1 MGVAEERRERLA
13 RMRLYLITGDRGDEV
28 ETARIVE
35 AALEGGATVIQL
47 RKKSMPML
55 EQYRLALALR
65 ILTREHEA
73 LLIINDHVDLA
84 IAADADGVH
93 LGQDDLPPDAVRA
106 LPGFEGRLIG
116 RSTPNLAQ
124 AQLPVP
130 DGVSLLELL
139 EQLDVQPS
147 RVVVEHNREIRR
159 RDDFDKTQVHAGDEL
174 ELVYFVGGGAG
185 DDALVVGGRS
195 LRSRLIHG
203 TGKFASNEVLARC
216 LTAAQPDMITVAIR
230 RLNLEGGRSELEGVD
245 LRRYT
250 LLPNT
255 AGATTAEG
263 AVRLARL
270 ARAAGFSDF
279 IKVEV
284 IGDQDTLLPDPQG
297 TLEAT
302 RQLVKEGFI
311 VMAYTSDDVVQAIR
325 LYEAG
330 AAAVMPGAAP
340 LGTTLGLQNL
350 LNLELI
356 VSKVQVPVIVDAGLG
371 VPSEAAR
378 CLEVCA
384 ASVLVNTATARAQ
397 NPPEMA
403 RAFADA
409 VVAGRRAFR
418 AGRAHIGL
426 KAVASS
432 PVEGLP
438 V

>member
-1 MGVAEERRERLA
+1 MSEVTVTLNGKPRR
-13 RMRLYLITGDRGDEV
+13 V
-28 ETARIVE
+28 
-35 AALEGGATVIQL
+35 
-47 RKKSMPML
+47 
-55 EQYRLALALR
+55 
-65 ILTREHEA
+65 
-73 LLIINDHVDLA
+73 
-84 IAADADGVH
+84 ADG
-93 LGQDDLPPDAVRA
+93 A
-106 LPGFEGRLIG
+106 
-116 RSTPNLAQ
+116 
-124 AQLPVP
+124 
-130 DGVSLLELL
+130 SLLELL
-139 EQLDVQPS
+139 EELDVQPS
-147 RVVVEHNREIRR
+147 RVVVEHNRKIRR
-159 RDDFDKTQVHAGDEL
+159 RDDFAKTVVHAGDEL
-174 ELVYFVGGGAG
+174 ELVYFVGGGSTT
-185 DDALVVGGRS
+185 DDPFVVGGRT

-203 TGKFASNEVLARC
+203 TGKYASNEVLASC
-216 LTAAQPDMITVAIR
+216 LEAAQPDMITVAIR
-230 RLNLEGGRSELEGVD
+230 RLNLEGGRSELEGID

-284 IGDQDTLLPDPQG
+284 IGDEDTLLPDPQA
-297 TLEAT
+297 TREAT

-340 LGTTLGLQNL
+340 IGTTLGLQNL

-356 VSKVQVPVIVDAGLG
+356 VSKVKVPVIVDAGLG

-378 CLEVCA
+378 CLELGA
-384 ASVLVNTATARAQ
+384 AAVLVNTAIARAQ

-403 RAFADA
+403 RAFAEA
-409 VVAGRRAFR
+409 VVAGRRAFL

-432 PVEGLP
+432 PVEGVP

>member
-1 MGVAEERRERLA
+1 MSDV
-13 RMRLYLITGDRGDEV
+13 
-28 ETARIVE
+28 
-35 AALEGGATVIQL
+35 TVTL
-47 RKKSMPML
+47 NGKPR
-55 EQYRLALALR
+55 
-65 ILTREHEA
+65 
-73 LLIINDHVDLA
+73 V
-84 IAADADGVH
+84 
-93 LGQDDLPPDAVRA
+93 
-106 LPGFEGRLIG
+106 
-116 RSTPNLAQ
+116 
-124 AQLPVP
+124 VP
-130 DGVSLLELL
+130 AGLSLLELL
-139 EQLDVQPS
+139 ERLEVQPS

-159 RDDFDKTQVHAGDEL
+159 KEDFKTAKVRDGDEL
-174 ELVYFVGGGAG
+174 ELVYFVGGGSPVG
-185 DDALVVGGRS
+185 DDAFVVGGRT

-203 TGKFASNEVLARC
+203 TGKYPSNEVLAQC
-216 LTAAQPDMITVAIR
+216 LEAAQPDMITVAIR
-230 RLNLEGGRSELEGVD
+230 RLNLEGGRSELEGID

-279 IKVEV
+279 IKVEGS
-284 IGDQDTLLPDPQG
+284 GDEDTLLPDPQA

-311 VMAYTSDDVVQAIR
+311 VMPYTSDDVVQAIR

-340 LGTTLGLQNL
+340 IGTTLGLQNL

-356 VSKVQVPVIVDAGLG
+356 VNKVNVPVIVDAGLG

-378 CLEVCA
+378 CLELGA
-384 ASVLVNTATARAQ
+384 AGVLVNTAIARAQ

-403 RAFADA
+403 LAFAEA
-409 VVAGRRAFR
+409 VVAGRRAFK
-418 AGRAHIGL
+418 AGRAHIGI

-432 PVEGLP
+432 PVEGVP

>member
-1 MGVAEERRERLA
+1 MSDV
-13 RMRLYLITGDRGDEV
+13 
-28 ETARIVE
+28 
-35 AALEGGATVIQL
+35 TVTLNGKPRQ
-47 RKKSMPML
+47 
-55 EQYRLALALR
+55 
-65 ILTREHEA
+65 
-73 LLIINDHVDLA
+73 
-84 IAADADGVH
+84 IA
-93 LGQDDLPPDAVRA
+93 
-106 LPGFEGRLIG
+106 
-116 RSTPNLAQ
+116 
-124 AQLPVP
+124 

-139 EQLDVQPS
+139 KQLEVAPS
-147 RVVVEHNREIRR
+147 RVVIEHNREIRR
-159 RDDFDKTQVHAGDEL
+159 KDDFAKTMVHAGDEL
-174 ELVYFVGGGAG
+174 ELVYFVGGGSPT
-185 DDALVVGGRS
+185 DDAFVVGGRP

-203 TGKFASNEVLARC
+203 TGKYASNEVLARC

-230 RLNLEGGRSELEGVD
+230 RLNLEGGRSELEGID

-255 AGATTAEG
+255 AGATTADG
-263 AVRLARL
+263 AIRLARL

-284 IGDQDTLLPDPQG
+284 VGDEDTLLPDPQA

-311 VMAYTSDDVVQAIR
+311 VMPYTSDDVVQAIR

-340 LGTTLGLQNL
+340 IGTTLGLQNL

-356 VSKVQVPVIVDAGLG
+356 VSKVKVPVIVDAGLG

-378 CLEVCA
+378 CLELGA
-384 ASVLVNTATARAQ
+384 AGVLVNTAIARAK

-403 RAFADA
+403 RAFAEA
-409 VVAGRRAFR
+409 VVAGRRAFN
-418 AGRAHIGL
+418 AGRAHIGV

-432 PVEGLP
+432 PVEGIP

>member
-1 MGVAEERRERLA
+1 MSDV
-13 RMRLYLITGDRGDEV
+13 
-28 ETARIVE
+28 
-35 AALEGGATVIQL
+35 TVTL
-47 RKKSMPML
+47 NGKPR
-55 EQYRLALALR
+55 
-65 ILTREHEA
+65 
-73 LLIINDHVDLA
+73 V
-84 IAADADGVH
+84 
-93 LGQDDLPPDAVRA
+93 
-106 LPGFEGRLIG
+106 
-116 RSTPNLAQ
+116 
-124 AQLPVP
+124 VP
-130 DGVSLLELL
+130 AGLSLLELL
-139 EQLDVQPS
+139 ERLDVQPS

-159 RDDFDKTQVHAGDEL
+159 KDDFKTAKVRDGDEL
-174 ELVYFVGGGAG
+174 ELVYFVGGGSPTG
-185 DDALVVGGRS
+185 DDPFVVGGRT
-195 LRSRLIHG
+195 LRSRLFHG
-203 TGKFASNEVLARC
+203 TGKYTSNEVLAQC
-216 LTAAQPDMITVAIR
+216 LEAAQPDMITVAIR
-230 RLNLEGGRSELEGVD
+230 RLNLEGGRSELEGID

-284 IGDQDTLLPDPQG
+284 SGDEDTLLPDPQA

-311 VMAYTSDDVVQAIR
+311 VMPYTSDDVVQAIR

-340 LGTTLGLQNL
+340 IGTTLGLQNL

-356 VSKVQVPVIVDAGLG
+356 VSKVNVPVIVDAGLG

-378 CLEVCA
+378 CLELGA
-384 ASVLVNTATARAQ
+384 AGVLVNTAIARAQ

-403 RAFADA
+403 RAFAEA
-409 VVAGRRAFR
+409 VVAGRRAFK
-418 AGRAHIGL
+418 AGRAHIGV

-432 PVEGLP
+432 PVEGVP

>member
-1 MGVAEERRERLA
+1 VSQ
-13 RMRLYLITGDRGDEV
+13 V
-28 ETARIVE
+28 
-35 AALEGGATVIQL
+35 TVTL
-47 RKKSMPML
+47 NGKPRK
-55 EQYRLALALR
+55 
-65 ILTREHEA
+65 
-73 LLIINDHVDLA
+73 
-84 IAADADGVH
+84 
-93 LGQDDLPPDAVRA
+93 
-106 LPGFEGRLIG
+106 
-116 RSTPNLAQ
+116 
-124 AQLPVP
+124 VP
-130 DGVSLLELL
+130 DGLSLLDLL
-139 EQLDVQPS
+139 KELDVQPS

-159 RDDFDKTQVHAGDEL
+159 RDDFERTQVHAGDEL
-174 ELVYFVGGGAG
+174 ELVYFVGGGSPA
-185 DDALVVGGRS
+185 DDALVVAGRP

-203 TGKFASNEVLARC
+203 TGKFASNDVLARC
-216 LTAAQPDMITVAIR
+216 LEAAQPDMITVAIR
-230 RLNLEGGRSELEGVD
+230 RLNLEGGRSELEGID

-263 AVRLARL
+263 AVRLAHL

-284 IGDQDTLLPDPQG
+284 VGDEDTLLPDPQA

-325 LYEAG
+325 LSEAG

-340 LGTTLGLQNL
+340 IGTTLGLQNL

-356 VSKVQVPVIVDAGLG
+356 ISKVKVPVIVDAGLG

-378 CLEVCA
+378 CLEVGA
-384 ASVLVNTATARAQ
+384 AAVLVNTAIARAQ
-397 NPPEMA
+397 DPPEMA
-403 RAFADA
+403 RAFAEA

>member
-1 MGVAEERRERLA
+1 VSQ
-13 RMRLYLITGDRGDEV
+13 V
-28 ETARIVE
+28 
-35 AALEGGATVIQL
+35 TVTL
-47 RKKSMPML
+47 NGKPRK
-55 EQYRLALALR
+55 
-65 ILTREHEA
+65 
-73 LLIINDHVDLA
+73 
-84 IAADADGVH
+84 
-93 LGQDDLPPDAVRA
+93 
-106 LPGFEGRLIG
+106 
-116 RSTPNLAQ
+116 
-124 AQLPVP
+124 VP
-130 DGVSLLELL
+130 DGVSLLDLL
-139 EQLDVQPS
+139 MQLDVQPA

-159 RDDFDKTQVHAGDEL
+159 RDEFEKTQVHAGDEL
-174 ELVYFVGGGAG
+174 ELVYFVGGGSPA
-185 DDALVVGGRS
+185 DDALVVGGRP

-203 TGKFASNEVLARC
+203 TGKFASNDVLARC
-216 LTAAQPDMITVAIR
+216 LEAAQPDMITVAIR
-230 RLNLEGGRSELEGVD
+230 RLNLEGGRSELEGID

-255 AGATTAEG
+255 AGATTADG

-284 IGDQDTLLPDPQG
+284 VGDEDTLLPDPQA

-302 RQLVKEGFI
+302 RQLVKEGFV

-340 LGTTLGLQNL
+340 IGTTLGLQNL

-356 VSKVQVPVIVDAGLG
+356 VGKVKVPVIVDAGLG

-378 CLEVCA
+378 CLEAGA
-384 ASVLVNTATARAQ
+384 AAVLVNTAIARAQ

-403 RAFADA
+403 RAFAEA
-409 VVAGRRAFR
+409 VVAGRRAFK

>member
-1 MGVAEERRERLA
+1 MSDV
-13 RMRLYLITGDRGDEV
+13 
-28 ETARIVE
+28 
-35 AALEGGATVIQL
+35 TVKLNGKPRVIPSGL
-47 RKKSMPML
+47 
-55 EQYRLALALR
+55 
-65 ILTREHEA
+65 
-73 LLIINDHVDLA
+73 
-84 IAADADGVH
+84 
-93 LGQDDLPPDAVRA
+93 
-106 LPGFEGRLIG
+106 
-116 RSTPNLAQ
+116 
-124 AQLPVP
+124 
-130 DGVSLLELL
+130 SLLELL
-139 EQLDVQPS
+139 QRLDVQPS

-159 RDDFDKTQVHAGDEL
+159 KEDFSTAKVRDGDEL
-174 ELVYFVGGGAG
+174 ELVYFVGGGSPAG
-185 DDALVVGGRS
+185 DDPFAVGGRT

-203 TGKFASNEVLARC
+203 TGKYASNEILASC
-216 LTAAQPDMITVAIR
+216 LEAAQPDMITVAIR
-230 RLNLEGGRSELEGVD
+230 RLNLEGGRSELEGID

-255 AGATTAEG
+255 AGATTAEA

-284 IGDQDTLLPDPQG
+284 IGDEDTLLPDPQA

-311 VMAYTSDDVVQAIR
+311 VMPYTSDDVVQAIR

-340 LGTTLGLQNL
+340 IGTTLGLQNL

-356 VSKVQVPVIVDAGLG
+356 VNKVKVPVIVDAGLG

-378 CLEVCA
+378 CLELGA
-384 ASVLVNTATARAQ
+384 AGVLVNTAIARAQ

-403 RAFADA
+403 RAFAEA

-418 AGRAHIGL
+418 AGRAHIGI

-432 PVEGLP
+432 PVEGVP

>member
-1 MGVAEERRERLA
+1 MSQ
-13 RMRLYLITGDRGDEV
+13 ITVTLNGKPR
-28 ETARIVE
+28 
-35 AALEGGATVIQL
+35 Q
-47 RKKSMPML
+47 
-55 EQYRLALALR
+55 
-65 ILTREHEA
+65 
-73 LLIINDHVDLA
+73 
-84 IAADADGVH
+84 
-93 LGQDDLPPDAVRA
+93 
-106 LPGFEGRLIG
+106 
-116 RSTPNLAQ
+116 
-124 AQLPVP
+124 VP
-130 DGVSLLELL
+130 DGVSLLDLL
-139 EQLDVQPS
+139 KQLDVQPS

-159 RDDFDKTQVHAGDEL
+159 RDDFEKTQVHAGDEL
-174 ELVYFVGGGAG
+174 ELVYFVGGGSSA
-185 DDALVVGGRS
+185 DDSLVVGGRS

-216 LTAAQPDMITVAIR
+216 LEAAQPDMITVAIR
-230 RLNLEGGRSELEGVD
+230 RLNLEGGRSELEGID

-284 IGDQDTLLPDPQG
+284 IGDEDTLLPDPQG

-325 LYEAG
+325 LFEAG

-340 LGTTLGLQNL
+340 IGTTLGLQNL

-356 VSKVQVPVIVDAGLG
+356 VSKVKVPVIVDAGLG

-378 CLEVCA
+378 CLEVGA
-384 ASVLVNTATARAQ
+384 AAVLVNTAIARAQ

-403 RAFADA
+403 RAFAEA
-409 VVAGRRAFR
+409 VVAGRRAFK

>member
-1 MGVAEERRERLA
+1 
-13 RMRLYLITGDRGDEV
+13 
-28 ETARIVE
+28 
-35 AALEGGATVIQL
+35 
-47 RKKSMPML
+47 
-55 EQYRLALALR
+55 
-65 ILTREHEA
+65 
-73 LLIINDHVDLA
+73 
-84 IAADADGVH
+84 
-93 LGQDDLPPDAVRA
+93 
-106 LPGFEGRLIG
+106 
-116 RSTPNLAQ
+116 
-124 AQLPVP
+124 
-130 DGVSLLELL
+130 
-139 EQLDVQPS
+139 
-147 RVVVEHNREIRR
+147 
-159 RDDFDKTQVHAGDEL
+159 
-174 ELVYFVGGGAG
+174 
-185 DDALVVGGRS
+185 
-195 LRSRLIHG
+195 
-203 TGKFASNEVLARC
+203 
-216 LTAAQPDMITVAIR
+216 MITVAIR
-230 RLNLEGGRSELEGVD
+230 RLNLDGGRSELEGVD

-263 AVRLARL
+263 AIRLARL
-270 ARAAGFSDF
+270 ARAAGYSDF

-284 IGDQDTLLPDPQG
+284 IGDEDTLLPDPQG

-340 LGTTLGLQNL
+340 IGTTLGLQNL

-356 VSKVQVPVIVDAGLG
+356 IKKVPVPVIVDAGLG

-378 CLEVCA
+378 CLELGA
-384 ASVLVNTATARAQ
+384 AAVLVNTAIAKAQ

-403 RAFADA
+403 RAFAEA
-409 VVAGRRAFR
+409 VVAGRRAFL

-432 PVEGLP
+432 PVEGVP

>member
-1 MGVAEERRERLA
+1 MSDV
-13 RMRLYLITGDRGDEV
+13 
-28 ETARIVE
+28 
-35 AALEGGATVIQL
+35 TVTLNGKPRQ
-47 RKKSMPML
+47 
-55 EQYRLALALR
+55 
-65 ILTREHEA
+65 
-73 LLIINDHVDLA
+73 V
-84 IAADADGVH
+84 ADG
-93 LGQDDLPPDAVRA
+93 LTLLDL
-106 LPGFEGRLIG
+106 LKE
-116 RSTPNLAQ
+116 
-124 AQLPVP
+124 
-130 DGVSLLELL
+130 
-139 EQLDVQPS
+139 LDVQPS

-159 RDDFDKTQVHAGDEL
+159 RDDFDKTKVHAGDEL
-174 ELVYFVGGGAG
+174 ELVYFVGGGAPA
-185 DDALVVGGRS
+185 DDPFVVAGRP

-203 TGKFASNEVLARC
+203 TGKFASNEVLERC
-216 LTAAQPDMITVAIR
+216 LDAAQPDMITVAIR
-230 RLNLEGGRSELEGVD
+230 RLNLEGGRSELEGID
-245 LRRYT
+245 LRRYA

-255 AGATTAEG
+255 AGATTADG

-284 IGDQDTLLPDPQG
+284 VGDEDTLLPDPQA

-340 LGTTLGLQNL
+340 IGTTLGLQNL

-356 VSKVQVPVIVDAGLG
+356 ISKVKVPVIVDAGLG

-378 CLEVCA
+378 CLELGA
-384 ASVLVNTATARAQ
+384 AAVLVNTAIARAQ

-403 RAFADA
+403 RAFAEA

-432 PVEGLP
+432 PVEGVP

>member
-1 MGVAEERRERLA
+1 MSDVTVTLNGKPRKVREGL
-13 RMRLYLITGDRGDEV
+13 
-28 ETARIVE
+28 
-35 AALEGGATVIQL
+35 
-47 RKKSMPML
+47 
-55 EQYRLALALR
+55 
-65 ILTREHEA
+65 
-73 LLIINDHVDLA
+73 
-84 IAADADGVH
+84 
-93 LGQDDLPPDAVRA
+93 
-106 LPGFEGRLIG
+106 
-116 RSTPNLAQ
+116 
-124 AQLPVP
+124 
-130 DGVSLLELL
+130 SLLELL
-139 EQLDVQPS
+139 KELDVQPS

-159 RDDFDKTQVHAGDEL
+159 RGDFEKTWVRAGDEL
-174 ELVYFVGGGAG
+174 ELVYFVGGGSSA
-185 DDALVVGGRS
+185 DDPFIVGGRE

-203 TGKFASNEVLARC
+203 TGKFASNEILARC
-216 LTAAQPDMITVAIR
+216 LEAAQPDMITVAIR
-230 RLNLEGGRSELEGVD
+230 RLNLEGGRSELEGID

-255 AGATTAEG
+255 AGATTADG

-270 ARAAGFSDF
+270 ARAAGFSDY

-284 IGDQDTLLPDPQG
+284 VGDEDTLLPDPQA

-302 RQLVKEGFI
+302 QRLVKEGFI

-340 LGTTLGLQNL
+340 IGTTLGLQNL

-356 VSKVQVPVIVDAGLG
+356 VSKVKVPVIVDAGLG
-371 VPSEAAR
+371 VPSEAAK
-378 CLEVCA
+378 CLELGA
-384 ASVLVNTATARAQ
+384 AAVLVNTAIARAQ

-403 RAFADA
+403 RAFAEA
-409 VVAGRRAFR
+409 VVAGRRAFK

-432 PVEGLP
+432 PVEGIP

>member
-1 MGVAEERRERLA
+1 VSEVSVMLNGKPRTVA
-13 RMRLYLITGDRGDEV
+13 
-28 ETARIVE
+28 
-35 AALEGGATVIQL
+35 
-47 RKKSMPML
+47 
-55 EQYRLALALR
+55 
-65 ILTREHEA
+65 
-73 LLIINDHVDLA
+73 
-84 IAADADGVH
+84 
-93 LGQDDLPPDAVRA
+93 
-106 LPGFEGRLIG
+106 
-116 RSTPNLAQ
+116 
-124 AQLPVP
+124 
-130 DGVSLLELL
+130 DGVSLLDLL
-139 EQLDVQPS
+139 AQLNVQPS
-147 RVVVEHNREIRR
+147 RVVVEHNRQIRR
-159 RDDFDKTQVHAGDEL
+159 HDDFETTRVHAGDEL
-174 ELVYFVGGGAG
+174 ELVYFVGGGSSNG
-185 DDALVVGGRS
+185 EDPFVVGGRT
-195 LRSRLIHG
+195 LLSRLIHG
-203 TGKFASNEVLARC
+203 TGKFASNDVLARC
-216 LTAAQPDMITVAIR
+216 LAAAEPDMITVAIR
-230 RLNLEGGRSELEGVD
+230 RLNLEGRSELEGID

-284 IGDQDTLLPDPQG
+284 IGDEDTLLPDPHA

-311 VMAYTSDDVVQAIR
+311 VMPYTSDDVVQAIR

-330 AAAVMPGAAP
+330 AAAIMPGAAP
-340 LGTTLGLQNL
+340 IGTTLGLQNL

-356 VSKVQVPVIVDAGLG
+356 ISKVAVPVIVDAGLG

-378 CLEVCA
+378 CMEIGA
-384 ASVLVNTATARAQ
+384 AAVLVNTAIARAQ

-403 RAFADA
+403 RAFAEA

-418 AGRAHIGL
+418 AGRARIGL

-432 PVEGLP
+432 PAEGVP